1 MRAEEL
7 MVGCYITFKD
17 CLPDLPPPPVK
28 ILGIGYVYT
37 GHENEV
43 LAQIGRDKACDI
55 IEIDDECTG
64 YPLTP
69 AVLEQNG
76 WFLANGVWVLKSS
89 PRLGWN
95 PRTKELITGYYT
107 FPATIEYVH
116 QLQILMRLL
125 GVEETIKL

>member
-1 MRAEEL
+1 MGAEEL
-7 MVGCYITFKD
+7 MPGCYVTFKD
-17 CLPDLPPPPVK
+17 CLDGGEFLPVRIVQVTEGDDTFFARVGNEECSDEFGFDEEIVPV
-28 ILGIGYVYT
+28 L
-37 GHENEV
+37 
-43 LAQIGRDKACDI
+43 
-55 IEIDDECTG
+55 
-64 YPLTP
+64 LTS
-69 AVLEQNG
+69 AILEQNG

-116 QLQILMRLL
+116 QLQILMRML

>member
-7 MVGCYITFKD
+7 MTGCWVIFMGGPARIMSIAEERIYFEDKIGEGASSFDKIH
-17 CLPDLPPPPVK
+17 PV
-28 ILGIGYVYT
+28 
-37 GHENEV
+37 
-43 LAQIGRDKACDI
+43 
-55 IEIDDECTG
+55 
-64 YPLTP
+64 PLTP
-69 AVLEQNG
+69 AILEQNG
-76 WFLANGVWVLKSS
+76 WFLANGIWVLKSS

-116 QLQILMRLL
+116 QLQILMRML

>member
-1 MRAEEL
+1 MKAEEL
-7 MVGCYITFKD
+7 MIECWAYPDGRSYPVVADSLSTEKINGTFD
-17 CLPDLPPPPVK
+17 ASFDP
-28 ILGIGYVYT
+28 
-37 GHENEV
+37 
-43 LAQIGRDKACDI
+43 A
-55 IEIDDECTG
+55 
-64 YPLTP
+64 PLTP
-69 AVLEQNG
+69 AILEQNG

-116 QLQILMRLL
+116 QLQILMWML